1 MELSSFSENIK
12 TVSFDRN
19 GETVELKVN
28 IDAIVPDYMEQLEER
43 LKPFKARWGAL
54 SENFGKVQA
63 EVARFQEETEK
74 NKKAKKPKAVKHID
88 PKLPSV
94 LSLEKEMAEIQREQ
108 NAERLTCP
116 VKLPDGSYTALLKG
130 WSITE
135 NGAELVPSK
144 ENLMRLPPKTV
155 EEIWERCIKAA
166 NTVKKRVD
174 EETEETSEATHSG
187 SMALRVV
194 GQNS

>member
-1 MELSSFSENIK
+1 MELSTFSENIV
-12 TVSFDRN
+12 TVTFERN

-43 LKPFKARWGAL
+43 LKPFKVRWATL
-54 SENFGKVQA
+54 SENFSKVQA
-63 EVARFQEETEK
+63 EVLRFQEETEK
-74 NKKAKKPKAVKHID
+74 NTKSKKPKAVKPID
-88 PKLPSV
+88 PNLPSV

-108 NAERLTCP
+108 SAERLTCP
-116 VKLPDGSYTALLKG
+116 VKLPDGSFTQLLKG

-144 ENLMRLPPKTV
+144 ENLMRLPPKAV
-155 EEIWERCIKAA
+155 GEIWERCIERT

-174 EETEETSEATHSG
+174 AEEEETSESMRDG

-194 GQNS
+194 GQTG